1 MGLNMMYRYQIDLK
15 VKEGNTEKTI
25 KKSIFRK
32 KELTDAELEE
42 AQLEFIRSTK
52 AIYKEKGIDLEVLE
66 YGAKEGS

>member
-1 MGLNMMYRYQIDLK
+1 MLHRYQIDLR

-52 AIYKEKGIDLEVLE
+52 AIYKKKG
-66 YGAKEGS
+66 

>member
-1 MGLNMMYRYQIDLK
+1 MIYRYQIDLK

-32 KELTDAELEE
+32 KELSDAELEE
-42 AQLEFIRSTK
+42 AQIEFIRSTK

-66 YGAKEGS
+66 YGAKEVS